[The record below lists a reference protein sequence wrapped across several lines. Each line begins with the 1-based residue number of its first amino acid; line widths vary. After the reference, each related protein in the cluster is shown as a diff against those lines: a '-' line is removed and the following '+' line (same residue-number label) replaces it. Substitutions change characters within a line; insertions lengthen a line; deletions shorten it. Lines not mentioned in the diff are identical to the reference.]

1 MKNEKQSN
9 FINVQKLS
17 KSFCSDGN
25 VIKVLE
31 DINFSV
37 QKGEVVVIMGPS
49 GVGKSTL
56 LNLMGTLDIPDAGEV
71 FYAGRNPFDLPGRE
85 IAKFRN
91 EHIGFVFQF
100 HHLLPEFTALENVL
114 IPSMIYTKYDPTIRA
129 KAAEMLSRVGLA
141 QRLKHRPAELS
152 GGERQRVAVAR
163 ALINNPHVILA
174 DEPSGNLDVANSERL
189 IDLLIELNQKYETTF
204 VIATHNPAIGQR
216 AHRIINLEQ
225 QKSGNKKR
233 MFDIQS

>member
-1 MKNEKQSN
+1 MKNEERLN
-9 FINVQKLS
+9 FVSVDKLS
-17 KSFCSDGN
+17 KSFRSDGN
-25 VIKVLE
+25 VIEVLE
-31 DINFSV
+31 NISFNV
-37 QKGEVVVIMGPS
+37 NKGEVIVIMGPS

-56 LNLMGTLDIPDAGEV
+56 LNLMGTLDKPDTGNV
-71 FYAGRNPFDLPGRE
+71 LYTGQNPFELSDKK

-91 EHIGFVFQF
+91 KHIGFVFQF

-114 IPSMIYTKYDPTIRA
+114 IPAMIYTDYKPEIRDRA
-129 KAAEMLSRVGLA
+129 TEMLVRVGLA

-174 DEPSGNLDVANSERL
+174 DEPSGNLDLANSERL
-189 IDLLIELNQKYETTF
+189 IDLLIELNQKYDTTF

-216 AHRIINLEQ
+216 AHRIINLEE
-225 QKSGNKKR
+225 QKTGN
-233 MFDIQS
+233 